1 MLPLCRAKFG
11 VNINQTGGSR
21 YTNTLEMVIPY
32 HHFGVSMAANDAM
45 STIKLRRYDLD
56 RIKEIR
62 LPREANWEV
71 VKRLLDEYIAE
82 RI

>member
-1 MLPLCRAKFG
+1 MCPLGGPKFG
-11 VNINQTGGSR
+11 VNINQTDDSR
-21 YTNTLEMVIPY
+21 YTKPFEMVIPY
-32 HHFGVSMAANDAM
+32 HHFGVSMGANDAM

-82 RI
+82 RV

>member
-1 MLPLCRAKFG
+1 
-11 VNINQTGGSR
+11 
-21 YTNTLEMVIPY
+21 
-32 HHFGVSMAANDAM
+32 MAANDAM